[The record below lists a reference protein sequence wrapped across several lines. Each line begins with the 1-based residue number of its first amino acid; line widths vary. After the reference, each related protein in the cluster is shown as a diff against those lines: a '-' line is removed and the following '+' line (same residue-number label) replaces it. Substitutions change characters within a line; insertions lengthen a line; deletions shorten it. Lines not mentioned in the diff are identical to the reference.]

1 MLRHCSS
8 VRSIK
13 ACRPP
18 PPMPALAKQPSTRPK
33 RSSVAAIA
41 DLTEA
46 GSLTSQIRVSTLPAL
61 PAIDAAALLFLSAL
75 RPQIEMLHPLAASAC
90 AMPRPIPP
98 LPPVMTATRPVR
110 SKSRASVSMRRFHLV
125 RRALRLRPEAGR
137 CPDTDHGQA
146 CLKNQ
151 IWGRVNNPDASAA
164 LTTRTTTDEETM
176 QFKHATLDIDGP
188 VAVLK
193 LDHQEVMNA
202 VSVDMLGGL
211 GEALDTIDDRKAEV
225 RCLVITGAGRA
236 FCTG

>member
-1 MLRHCSS
+1 M
-8 VRSIK
+8 K

-41 DLTEA
+41 ALTEA
-46 GSLTSQIRVSTLPAL
+46 GSLTSQMRVSILPAP
-61 PAIDAAALLFLSAL
+61 PAIDAAAFWFLPAL
-75 RPQIEMLHPLAASAC
+75 RPQIEMSQPAAASAC
-90 AMPRPIPP
+90 AMPRPMPP

-110 SKSRASVSMRRFHLV
+110 SKMRASVSMRRFHLV
-125 RRALRLRPEAGR
+125 WRALRLRPGAGR
-137 CPDTDHGQA
+137 SPDTNHGQGRPE
-146 CLKNQ
+146 NQ
-151 IWGRVNNPDASAA
+151 IWGRANNPDTSAA
-164 LTTRTTTDEETM
+164 PTTRTPPDEETM
-176 QFKHATLDIDGP
+176 QFKHAPLDIDGP

-211 GEALDTIDDRKAEV
+211 GEALDTIDDKKAEV

-236 FCTG
+236 LDRK